1 MISEAEA
8 IDRNKTS
15 IDDGFHV
22 MSSFTSSTLS
32 SQSSPRPI
40 STSSSAASFSS
51 TLPVDNIDEFIEPNQ
66 IKSGKNMNQSEV
78 PINELIKP
86 ASQLKPNDFTSVRVA
101 VRLVVL
107 NSFIQQ

>member
-32 SQSSPRPI
+32 SQSSPPI
-40 STSSSAASFSS
+40 STSSSAASSSS